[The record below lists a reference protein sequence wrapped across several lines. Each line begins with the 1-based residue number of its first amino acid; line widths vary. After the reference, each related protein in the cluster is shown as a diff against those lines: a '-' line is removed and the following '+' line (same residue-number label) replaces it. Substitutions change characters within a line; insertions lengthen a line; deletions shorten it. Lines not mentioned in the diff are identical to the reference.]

1 MPVHLHT
8 SSNPPALEM
17 GRAGKES
24 AKKEETKWADLPF
37 ASLLPD
43 GSEERECV
51 HCWVNIL
58 INSNLWGVE
67 EVGNKEKR
75 GSLGETDTERESL
88 DYLRVNGSQKKRTC
102 LSA

>member
-1 MPVHLHT
+1 MQ
-8 SSNPPALEM
+8 EK
-17 GRAGKES
+17 R
-24 AKKEETKWADLPF
+24 TKWADLPF

-51 HCWVNIL
+51 HCWVNTL

-75 GSLGETDTERESL
+75 GSLVETEGKPEVPQS
-88 DYLRVNGSQKKRTC
+88 
-102 LSA
+102 